1 MNLALKK
8 QLAWLGSTSDS
19 DRMLQ
24 IGINVMP
31 EAEGMGGTVL

>member
-1 MNLALKK
+1 MNPTLKK
-8 QLAWLGSTSDS
+8 QLAWLGATSDS

-31 EAEGMGGTVL
+31 EAEGMGGIVL